1 MSQPGRPAPT
11 IGSSGRAASGARA
24 RSRVATVQ
32 LVTFAVGEDL
42 FAADVSS
49 VERVLKLREA
59 SPVPNMP
66 GWLLGMM
73 AYRGGAVPLLD
84 LRRRFELPE
93 AGEAAS
99 DSRRIVVFVS
109 PDGFTAAIVDSVLDV
124 RGVDPAELEPP
135 PPLVRGLARE
145 YVRAVFRR
153 EGRLA
158 ILLDAARLLSSTE
171 RLALDRAG

>member
-1 MSQPGRPAPT
+1 MSLPAKESGIAGPT
-11 IGSSGRAASGARA
+11 RARASGAVPVR
-24 RSRVATVQ
+24 RSASVS
-32 LVTFAVGEDL
+32 LVTFAVGDDL
-42 FAADVSS
+42 FAADVST
-49 VERVLKLREA
+49 VERVLKLRET

-66 GWLLGMM
+66 EWLIGMM
-73 AYRGGAVPLLD
+73 AYRGSAVPLLD

-93 AGEAAS
+93 APAS
-99 DSRRIVVFVS
+99 DSRRILVFVS

-171 RLALDRAG
+171 RLALDPAN

>member
-1 MSQPGRPAPT
+1 MTQ
-11 IGSSGRAASGARA
+11 SGKGVLATRAAKPVTSGPQASRRA
-24 RSRVATVQ
+24 ESVA

-49 VERVLKLREA
+49 VERVLKPRDA

-66 GWLLGMM
+66 EWLVGMM
-73 AYRGGAVPLLD
+73 AYRGAAVPLLD
-84 LRRRFELPE
+84 LRRRFELP
-93 AGEAAS
+93 AIAQS

-109 PDGFTAAIVDSVLDV
+109 QEGFTAAIVDSVLDV

-135 PPLVRGLARE
+135 PPLVRGLARD

-171 RLALDRAG
+171 RLALAPAS